1 MAFVS
6 EEIKE
11 EDYEYFYSLN
21 LKDDVGRPEEPFW
34 WAIDRERNY
43 ILYDMGGG
51 TLEKPV
57 FMGLYLDGDFVE
69 MWTTSRANVCW
80 KIIEIYAPKEL
91 QEKFGENELFEII
104 KEAFWGYGLGAMR
117 SSDDDMSKFD
127 VDIQTEIT
135 WG

>member
-6 EEIKE
+6 EEINE

-21 LKDDVGRPEEPFW
+21 LKDDIGRPRKPHW

-69 MWTTSRANVCW
+69 MWTISRMNVCW
-80 KIIEIYAPKEL
+80 KIIRIYAPKEL
-91 QEKFGENELFEII
+91 QEKFTENELLEII
-104 KEAFWGYGLGAMR
+104 KEAFLGYGLGYMKNFEEDPF
-117 SSDDDMSKFD
+117 S
-127 VDIQTEIT
+127 VDIQAKII